1 MDNIVFVTKK
11 DNIYINNN
19 ISDKKIEGFLSPLN
33 KKIEGSLSFLKE
45 IKGEIKTINYIQGEL
60 LLKSKIQ
67 GFIKGKEK
75 MIGILKPSLNFQS
88 NIKIPFSQKYDNYTG
103 EKKVVPSF
111 SKQILNTRNKLVN
124 SDIEV
129 FEIQTYETSND
140 FGTTFI
146 I

>member
-33 KKIEGSLSFLKE
+33 KEIEGSLSFLKE

-60 LLKSKIQ
+60 LLKSKIK

-111 SKQILNTRNKLVN
+111 SKQVLNTRNKLVN